1 MNKLPK
7 SAWLVLAL
15 ALMMIL
21 YLVGPWG
28 GLDGVGDG
36 TAPDAGGNSMPLAE
50 ATLPENALADAQGVA
65 EPSTQRQEL
74 SNSELATAIFEV
86 RVSRVDQ
93 ADQAPQAYRADQT
106 GQAPQ
111 TDQVPQ
117 NDQTEL
123 LVGARVYLF
132 RGENLLT
139 QAKTDELGRV
149 EFAADDQEATLIV
162 RVPARPIHLQTV
174 WLQPGLQSINLKAGH
189 WLSGVARLAT
199 GEPAAEMKLVLTAD
213 HPYFDTTRMP
223 EAAFDELGIVST
235 YPALR
240 ATTQADGS
248 FSFSG
253 IDESW
258 SGELGFPYGL
268 DVQSTSAGR
277 VTPARFRIRFK
288 APAADVQIVLAQAS
302 HLYGK
307 LVAETTLQP
316 LDEVRVSSRST
327 PAGGSDLK
335 FLVATTDHEGNFIIR
350 LNPTEV
356 GSFELHLGAKYHQGK
371 VLLKLDSGQV
381 PADGNLG
388 LIEVP
393 SLRDL
398 VFQLRDR
405 RDHAIE
411 GGMAS
416 AVGLSSKPTDA
427 LGNGVLRWLPAEV
440 EQVRFLATGFIP
452 ADILLTEP
460 IANPL
465 TVYLDRGNQLEIEVQ
480 PPKGMPTSQFRV
492 QLKSD
497 TVLIAG
503 PAADALELMEYVEGW
518 ARPRWQSAKLPVGS
532 VLFAQPDAEGLV
544 AFRSL
549 RSDLAMELEIYG
561 ITGDTVYHSERIAAL
576 GAEENRHVV
585 VDLTNTGQ
593 LFRGQVTDQEGN
605 PIVLATVQL
614 GGQILAWTDGNGQ
627 FSCLVVETKPRTL
640 ILSARGYAILFLA
653 NFSVPQDGAA
663 TEFQLEPTLRVVIEV
678 VDESGAPIPDADVN
692 ILQAEFA
699 TTTTSLGNGRFEA
712 SGLSSRLVKIRTVV
726 AGRTYIQD
734 LVPTQ
739 STARVVIPLQGSLS
753 LTLDPPPSAGDGS
766 YTVMLSG
773 DDSGELIVL
782 NKEIREADG
791 WTVEFPFIHPGL
803 YRVRMLYDPSEKELE
818 LGRTR
823 HQVGYTSQVQIEAGI
838 PLAITLNTE
847 TD

>member
-7 SAWLVLAL
+7 SAWLVLGL
-15 ALMMIL
+15 ALILVL
-21 YLVGPWG
+21 YLVGPWSG
-28 GLDGVGDG
+28 FYGIGDG
-36 TAPDAGGNSMPLAE
+36 TAPNAGDNSMPLAE
-50 ATLPENALADAQGVA
+50 ATVAENALADAQEVA
-65 EPSTQRQEL
+65 ESSTQRQEL

-93 ADQAPQAYRADQT
+93 ADQAPQAYRADQ
-106 GQAPQ
+106 
-111 TDQVPQ
+111 VE
-117 NDQTEL
+117 QTEL

-149 EFAADDQEATLIV
+149 EFAADGQEATLIV

-174 WLQPGLQSINLKAGH
+174 SLQPGLQSINLAAGH
-189 WLSGVARLAT
+189 RLSGVARFAT
-199 GEPAAEMKLVLTAD
+199 GKAAAGLKLTLRAN

-223 EAAFDELGIVST
+223 KAAFDELGITST

-240 ATTQADGS
+240 TTTQADGS
-248 FSFSG
+248 FSYSG
-253 IDESW
+253 LEESW
-258 SGELGFPYGL
+258 SGELGLPYGL
-268 DVQSTSAGR
+268 NVQSTSAGQ
-277 VTPARFRIRFK
+277 VTSVRSWIRFQ

-302 HLYGK
+302 YLYGK

-356 GSFELHLGAKYHQGK
+356 GSFELHLGAKYEQGK
-371 VLLKLDSGQV
+371 ALLKLDPGQV

-398 VFQLRDR
+398 AFQLRDR
-405 RDHAIE
+405 QDHAIKD
-411 GGMAS
+411 GIAS

-460 IANPL
+460 ISNPL
-465 TVYLDRGNQLEIEVQ
+465 TVYLDRGNQLEIEVR
-480 PPKGMPTSQFRV
+480 PPEGVPTSQFRV
-492 QLKSD
+492 QLQSD

-503 PAADALELMEYVEGW
+503 PAADAMELMEYVQGW
-518 ARPRWQSAKLPVGS
+518 ARPRWQTEKLPVGS

-561 ITGDTVYHSERIAAL
+561 ITGDTVYHSEPIAAL
-576 GAEENRHVV
+576 GAEENRHVI
-585 VDLTNTGQ
+585 VDLTNAGK
-593 LFRGQVTDQEGN
+593 LFRGQVTDQKGN
-605 PIVLATVQL
+605 PIVRATVQL
-614 GGQILAWTDGNGQ
+614 GNQILAWTDGNGQ

-653 NFSVPQDGAA
+653 NYSVPQDGAA

-678 VDESGAPIPDADVN
+678 VDERGTPIPDADVN

-726 AGRTYIQD
+726 AGRTYTQD

-753 LTLDPPPSAGDGS
+753 LTLDPSPSAGDGN

-823 HQVGYTSQVQIEAGI
+823 HQVGYTSQVQIEAGT